1 MGNGWRNPFIE
12 AKWSRVRENGM
23 GEFEK
28 GYLGT
33 GIAFEMHRNKIV
45 NKK

>member
-1 MGNGWRNPFIE
+1 VRQELVNGWKNPFIE

-28 GYLGT
+28 
-33 GIAFEMHRNKIV
+33 E
-45 NKK
+45 